1 MTSPVRVAVAVATIS
16 LTSLVAGT
24 AWAAPPQNYDQEA
37 VSKLNAANSVETVR
51 HLAVDIGPRRSATP
65 EERAGGEYLKGVLES
80 YGFQVRL
87 IDVPFT
93 GTRNTAKVTSPNA
106 TLPNG
111 PYWQMSSS
119 LSGKITGDGA
129 PVEAPVVFVPEGG
142 AAPGNFP
149 ADTSGK
155 IAVMAQASTTAG
167 RSTQVA
173 NAVAAGAVAVILG
186 NPGTNAAPTTTITLN
201 PPQPTIP
208 VLGGGRAHLDWIDA
222 LVKQGPLTLRLV
234 TNSYVNHPRTVVEG
248 IRHAVGDPSGTTA
261 PIISIGAHIDS
272 VLGAPGA
279 HDDASGNGSTMEIAR
294 VLSQFPLDKEIR
306 VGGYGGE
313 EDGLVGARYYV
324 NTVLTAAEKARYVG
338 HWQMDMVGTPYPPA
352 EFWALVPNGTTNL
365 VVDEG
370 YAAAARAGFT
380 GMQNCF
386 LGQSDHQAYWD
397 AGIPAALFIWLN
409 YRKPLLPR
417 TCTSGP
423 FTPDYTTEPEYHR
436 PTDGMNNV
444 SQPRLQDT
452 LNIVGGAAIH
462 MAFNKVTFM
471 VTNGSGQPVSG
482 AKVTGDCGDGV
493 RNLGESGVGGVAE
506 VFVPHATCDFRVAD
520 GNAVGSANDV
530 DVAGNRTITLSL
542 TGASTDVSGSVPAT
556 LSLTLGNPIAL
567 GAFTPGV
574 ARDYFG
580 STAATVISTGGDA
593 RLSVADASAT
603 ATGHLVNGAFSL
615 PQALQAKASSAGGA
629 GSDYAAVGGSAS
641 PTTLLTY
648 AGPISNDAVTL
659 SVKQPIG
666 ATDPLRTGTYSKT
679 LTFTLS
685 TTTP

>member
-37 VSKLNAANSVETVR
+37 VGKLNAANSVETVR
-51 HLAVDIGPRRSATP
+51 HLAVDIGPRRSGTP
-65 EERAGGEYLKGVLES
+65 EERAGAEYLAGVLQS
-80 YGFQVRL
+80 YGFETQVL
-87 IDVPFT
+87 SFQENPVLV
-93 GTRNTAKVTSPNA
+93 RNTAKVTSPNA

-111 PYWQMSSS
+111 PNWQMSSQ
-119 LSGKITGDGA
+119 LPGKITGDSA
-129 PVEAPVVFVPEGG
+129 PVEAAVVYAGTG
-142 AAPGNFP
+142 ATPADFP

-155 IAVMAQASTTAG
+155 IVLMDQAATGAA
-167 RSTQVA
+167 RNTQVA

-186 NPGTNAAPTTTITLN
+186 NTGNNAAPTATITGLSSYPN
-201 PPQPTIP
+201 TPI
-208 VLGGGRAHLDWIDA
+208 LGGGRAHLDWIKGLLA
-222 LVKQGPLTLRLV
+222 AGPLTLRLV
-234 TNSYVNHPRTVVEG
+234 TNNYVGLPRTVVTG
-248 IRHAVGDPSGTTA
+248 VRHAVGDPTGTTA

-279 HDDASGNGSTMEIAR
+279 HDDGTGNGASMEIAR
-294 VLSQFPLDKEIR
+294 VLSQYPLDKEIR
-306 VGGYGGE
+306 IAGFGGE
-313 EDGLVGARYYV
+313 EDGLRGARAYV
-324 NTVLTAAEKARYVG
+324 ATLTAAERARYIG
-338 HWQMDMVGTPYPPA
+338 HWQLDMVGTPYPPA

-365 VVDEG
+365 VVDSG
-370 YAAAARAGFT
+370 YAAAARSGFT

-386 LGQSDHQAYWD
+386 LGQSDHQAYFD
-397 AGIPAALFIWLN
+397 VGIPSSLFIWLN
-409 YRKPLLPR
+409 YRKPPLPR

-444 SQPRLQDT
+444 SQTRLQDT
-452 LNIVGGAAIH
+452 LNIVGGAAFRN
-462 MAFNKVTFM
+462 ALNKVRFT

-493 RNLGESGVGGVAE
+493 RNLAESGAGGVAE
-506 VFVPHATCDFRVAD
+506 VFVPHATCDFKVAD
-520 GNAVGSANDV
+520 GGAVGSANDV
-530 DVAGNRTITLSL
+530 DVAGDRAITLSL

-580 STAATVISTGGDA
+580 STAATVISTGGEA
-593 RLSVADASAT
+593 RLSVADNSAT
-603 ATGHLVNGAFSL
+603 ATGHLVNGVFSL
-615 PQALQAKASSAGGA
+615 PQALQAKAASAGGA
-629 GSDYAAVGGSAS
+629 GGDYAAVGGAAS

-648 AGPISNDAVTL
+648 GGPISNDAVTL

-685 TTTP
+685 TTAP